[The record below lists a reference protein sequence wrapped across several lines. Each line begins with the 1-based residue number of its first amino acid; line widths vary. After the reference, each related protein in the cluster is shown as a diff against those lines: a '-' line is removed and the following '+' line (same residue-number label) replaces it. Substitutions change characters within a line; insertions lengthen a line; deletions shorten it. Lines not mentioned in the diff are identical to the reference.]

1 MNLII
6 IASLNWKSASLG
18 LGENT
23 IGSRKK
29 HAHAATCT
37 VIVKSLLFK
46 VKVGF
51 RVKIRF
57 VLAIS
62 KF

>member
-1 MNLII
+1 MQMNRSI

-18 LGENT
+18 LGEKT

-51 RVKIRF
+51 RDKN
-57 VLAIS
+57 
-62 KF
+62 